1 MGRAGQNPPPA
12 PAVSRAVN
20 HRMLLRASLLYWL
33 IVGTILAAGCT
44 PHPDTA
50 RRALLGLG
58 FDSIRLGEFTLL
70 CAPQMGVRFTA
81 RDPFRGVVSGRVC
94 CDRQHRCEVV
104 EDAAR

>member
-1 MGRAGQNPPPA
+1 
-12 PAVSRAVN
+12 
-20 HRMLLRASLLYWL
+20 MLLRYCILFWL
-33 IVGTILAAGCT
+33 IVGPIVFAGCT

-58 FDSIRLGEFTLL
+58 FDSIRLDHFSVL
-70 CAPQMGVRFTA
+70 CAPAMGVRFTA

-104 EDAAR
+104 EDAPR